1 MSAPAERLSVF
12 SPWADRTSSKDARRR
27 FAVAITAVIVAA
39 CLRLLF
45 VSLLG
50 QRFLFVTFFM
60 ALFVSAWYGGF
71 GPSILSLLLSLLIV
85 YFSLPSA
92 ERTFD
97 ITTQVT
103 AGAVLF
109 TLIGIATAL
118 LGETRL
124 RAFRR
129 AEEHARLAAEAAGRA
144 EEERLRAEEEAVKA
158 EEAAAE
164 SEQAAHEAAEA
175 LSGQL
180 RAEEAVRRSELELS
194 DFFENASIGIHWLS
208 ANGTIIRSNRA
219 ELQMLGY
226 EAPELLGRRIAECHA
241 DPDVAEDILRRLSA
255 DEVLDDYPA
264 RFRCKDG
271 TIRDV
276 LISGSVYRENGQYV
290 HARCFVRDVTE
301 QKRAEEAVRSLQR
314 LESVGQLA
322 GGVAHEVNNQM
333 TVVLGAADFILR
345 RGDLSRAGS
354 ERCRDHARR
363 GPAIRWNYGPAL
375 GIRPPP
381 DPSTGSRGVELGG
394 GRVPA
399 GSPANPRRAI

>member
-1 MSAPAERLSVF
+1 MRRLSVF
-12 SPWADRTSSKDARRR
+12 RYSLRGQTGHPPRMPDVGLPSRLPQSLSPRACVSSSSPSSASASCSSPSSWRCSSAPGTADSGRAS
-27 FAVAITAVIVAA
+27 
-39 CLRLLF
+39 
-45 VSLLG
+45 
-50 QRFLFVTFFM
+50 
-60 ALFVSAWYGGF
+60 
-71 GPSILSLLLSLLIV
+71 LSLVLSLLIV

-226 EAPELLGRRIAECHA
+226 EAPELLGRRIADCHA

-255 DEVLDDYPA
+255 GRSPRRLSRPIPLQGRHDPRRLDQWE
-264 RFRCKDG
+264 R
-271 TIRDV
+271 
-276 LISGSVYRENGQYV
+276 LSRE
-290 HARCFVRDVTE
+290 RP
-301 QKRAEEAVRSLQR
+301 VRSCPMLCPGCHR
-314 LESVGQLA
+314 TEAS
-322 GGVAHEVNNQM
+322 
-333 TVVLGAADFILR
+333 R
-345 RGDLSRAGS
+345 RGGAVAPASR
-354 ERCRDHARR
+354 ECRAARRRR
-363 GPAIRWNYGPAL
+363 GPR
-375 GIRPPP
+375 
-381 DPSTGSRGVELGG
+381 SQ
-394 GRVPA
+394 
-399 GSPANPRRAI
+399 

>member
-1 MSAPAERLSVF
+1 MPDVGLPSRLPQSL
-12 SPWADRTSSKDARRR
+12 SPRACVSS
-27 FAVAITAVIVAA
+27 
-39 CLRLLF
+39 
-45 VSLLG
+45 SSPLLG

-71 GPSILSLLLSLLIV
+71 GPSMLSLVLSLLIV
-85 YFSLPSA
+85 YVSLPSA

-226 EAPELLGRRIAECHA
+226 EAPELLGRRIAECHV

-264 RFRCKDG
+264 RFRCR
-271 TIRDV
+271 T
-276 LISGSVYRENGQYV
+276 
-290 HARCFVRDVTE
+290 AR
-301 QKRAEEAVRSLQR
+301 
-314 LESVGQLA
+314 
-322 GGVAHEVNNQM
+322 
-333 TVVLGAADFILR
+333 
-345 RGDLSRAGS
+345 S
-354 ERCRDHARR
+354 ET
-363 GPAIRWNYGPAL
+363 
-375 GIRPPP
+375 
-381 DPSTGSRGVELGG
+381 S
-394 GRVPA
+394 
-399 GSPANPRRAI
+399 

>member
-1 MSAPAERLSVF
+1 
-12 SPWADRTSSKDARRR
+12 
-27 FAVAITAVIVAA
+27 
-39 CLRLLF
+39 
-45 VSLLG
+45 
-50 QRFLFVTFFM
+50 M

-71 GPSILSLLLSLLIV
+71 WPSILSLVLSLLIV
-85 YFSLPSA
+85 YFAVPSA

-264 RFRCKDG
+264 RFRSKDG

-314 LESVGQLA
+314 LESVGQP
-322 GGVAHEVNNQM
+322 
-333 TVVLGAADFILR
+333 
-345 RGDLSRAGS
+345 RG
-354 ERCRDHARR
+354 RR
-363 GPAIRWNYGPAL
+363 GPR
-375 GIRPPP
+375 
-381 DPSTGSRGVELGG
+381 SQ
-394 GRVPA
+394 
-399 GSPANPRRAI
+399 